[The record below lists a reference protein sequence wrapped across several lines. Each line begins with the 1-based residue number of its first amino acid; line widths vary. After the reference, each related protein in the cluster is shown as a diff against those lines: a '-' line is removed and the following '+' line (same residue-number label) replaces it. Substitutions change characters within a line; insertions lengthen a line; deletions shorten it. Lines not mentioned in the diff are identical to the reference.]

1 MAVAPNLTNALYNLE
16 ETIITMHPPPE
27 IIKAI
32 FKAEE
37 DALKD
42 PEAKKRVKIFFRS
55 IFEKKHFDI
64 RGASIK
70 DTKLQNVLDI
80 ILDSETCSNIFSAIR
95 MIIVM
100 RTKEDDEIYE
110 VATLSLISMEPFQ
123 ETWVLASF
131 FPLESSKSGAGNYRA
146 YFTDKIFDAV
156 MAACYTMHVLARRD
170 KLPFPITCLLVCQEI
185 PDFYSQA
192 GKFKKFEAADTY
204 TPLQK
209 RTCYATSYSN
219 IRAYIREKLINL
231 AGSVIALTFTTI
243 TSGFTLFLF
252 LNYDFM
258 INFSYAAGQMGA
270 VLLFGIGKYSVQ
282 VMQAGGPVGFVVCGM
297 ALLAV
302 LLWML
307 RKKFTRSST
316 PSGQE
321 SLCGAKQKTFHE
333 GGLIGLIKKTHNA
346 LMNLRSKKNATV
358 ATFTSADIDAFVLDI
373 PHAPDAGGQAA
384 EGGGAGAAVP
394 PGVLPAPAPPGEAD
408 LEDLETRYAALIHDP
423 GHGGGAGAAVPPAL
437 PHVAPSPP
445 VEADLEAQLTVPAP
459 GHSNKRVGE
468 DNKRDGK
475 RRRTGPADD
484 DDKNG
489 SWRSMTFRG
498 RNQMAQFRK
507 ALQKSPEMRRQ
518 FSEIVPFNFSWDDVN
533 QLTFTKHKGDHKPL
547 VYYRQ

>member
-55 IFEKKHFDI
+55 IFEKKKHFDI

-185 PDFYSQA
+185 PGHTDFGRQ
-192 GKFKKFEAADTY
+192 
-204 TPLQK
+204 
-209 RTCYATSYSN
+209 
-219 IRAYIREKLINL
+219 
-231 AGSVIALTFTTI
+231 
-243 TSGFTLFLF
+243 
-252 LNYDFM
+252 
-258 INFSYAAGQMGA
+258 
-270 VLLFGIGKYSVQ
+270 
-282 VMQAGGPVGFVVCGM
+282 
-297 ALLAV
+297 
-302 LLWML
+302 
-307 RKKFTRSST
+307 RS
-316 PSGQE
+316 P
-321 SLCGAKQKTFHE
+321 
-333 GGLIGLIKKTHNA
+333 GL
-346 LMNLRSKKNATV
+346 
-358 ATFTSADIDAFVLDI
+358 
-373 PHAPDAGGQAA
+373 
-384 EGGGAGAAVP
+384 
-394 PGVLPAPAPPGEAD
+394 
-408 LEDLETRYAALIHDP
+408 
-423 GHGGGAGAAVPPAL
+423 
-437 PHVAPSPP
+437 
-445 VEADLEAQLTVPAP
+445 
-459 GHSNKRVGE
+459 
-468 DNKRDGK
+468 
-475 RRRTGPADD
+475 
-484 DDKNG
+484 
-489 SWRSMTFRG
+489 
-498 RNQMAQFRK
+498 
-507 ALQKSPEMRRQ
+507 
-518 FSEIVPFNFSWDDVN
+518 
-533 QLTFTKHKGDHKPL
+533 
-547 VYYRQ
+547 